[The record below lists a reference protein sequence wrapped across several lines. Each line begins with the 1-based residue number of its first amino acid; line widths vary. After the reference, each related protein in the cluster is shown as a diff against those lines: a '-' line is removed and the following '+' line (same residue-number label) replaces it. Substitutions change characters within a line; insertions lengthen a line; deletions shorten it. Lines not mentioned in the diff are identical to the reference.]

1 MQAEAGAPL
10 SESPD
15 DIASLAS
22 IVCTEELYRRP
33 ARAPDYETES
43 RALATL
49 MQTLADTPGLNAQIL
64 VETILD
70 ACQAGSAGLSL
81 LSHDKQDFEWPAIAG
96 EWHAHAGE
104 GMPRGFSPCGDVL
117 DCNGPL
123 LFSHPERRYRTLPD
137 TSPTADEALL
147 VPFFHNGV
155 AIGTIWAIA
164 HSDQRRFDSEDLRM
178 MESLGRFAA
187 SAYQSTK
194 AREMELRHRSLFAS
208 TDIAFCVIEK
218 IDATEDAPTDF
229 RYLETN
235 PAFAIHTG
243 ISDVV
248 GKTIGQVF
256 PTENEKLFEIYDSV
270 CRTGKPIRFERALG
284 SQGRLLEQY
293 AFRMEGDADCRVAV
307 TFLDITERRK
317 IESAM
322 RLSEIRYRRLFESAK
337 DGILILDA
345 ETGRIVD
352 ANPFIIELLNYTS
365 NEICGKELWEI
376 GMFRDKSANKK
387 AVKVLQA
394 ERYLRIEHLRLE
406 SKRGQPVEVEIVANA
421 YQEGEFRVMQCNIR
435 DITERSRLERKTLE
449 QAEALADLHRL
460 KDEFLAMLSHE
471 LRTPLAAISNAVLLL
486 KADTTELPIREQARG
501 IIERKVG
508 HLSHLVDDLLE
519 VSRITTG
526 RVQLRLE
533 QVVMSSIVERAV
545 ETVRPLIEER
555 AHKLTIS
562 LPPEPV
568 WLHGDAA
575 RLEQVVVNLL
585 VNAAKYSDAG
595 GHIWLTVEQ
604 DGDKAVL
611 RVRDI
616 GDGIPQELLPR
627 IFDLFTQAERSLDRS
642 HGGLGIGLCLVQ
654 RLVEL
659 HGGTVEA
666 TSELGKGSEFIVRLP
681 VLVAFTPQVPDA
693 ETISA
698 ATSGCRV
705 LIVDD
710 DEDTAESLS
719 MLLLASGHEVRM
731 AHDGPAALKAALD
744 YRPEV
749 MMLDIGLPM
758 LNGFEVAE
766 KLRAQVAFQD
776 TVLVAVTG
784 YGQEKDRKRTKDAG
798 FDYHLVKPAE
808 FSDIQDILVA
818 VAERR
823 RA

>member
-1 MQAEAGAPL
+1 MP
-10 SESPD
+10 ESTED
-15 DIASLAS
+15 SASLAS
-22 IVCTEELYRRP
+22 VLCTGELYRRP
-33 ARAPDYETES
+33 ARGPDFETES
-43 RALATL
+43 RALAAL
-49 MQTLADTPGLNAQIL
+49 MRTLAEAPCTILQSL

-70 ACQAGSAGLSL
+70 VCQAGSAGLSV
-81 LSHDKQDFEWPAIAG
+81 LSPDKQSFEWSAIAG
-96 EWHAHAGE
+96 EWQAHIGE
-104 GMPRGFSPCGDVL
+104 GTPRHFGPCGDVL
-117 DCNGPL
+117 DSDGPM
-123 LFSHPERRYRTLPD
+123 LFSHPERRYPYFRATTPA
-137 TSPTADEALL
+137 ADEALL
-147 VPFFHNGV
+147 VPFYHNGK

-164 HSDQRRFDSEDLRM
+164 HNGQRAFDAEDLRM
-178 MESLGRFAA
+178 MQVLGRFASA
-187 SAYQSTK
+187 AYQSTK
-194 AREMELRHRSLFAS
+194 ARELELRHRSLLAS

-218 IDATEDAPTDF
+218 IDATADAPVDF

-243 ISDVV
+243 LANVT
-248 GKTIGQVF
+248 GKTIRQLL
-256 PTENEKLFEIYDSV
+256 PTENEEWFGIYDSV
-270 CRTGKPIRFERALG
+270 CRTGVPIRFERALE
-284 SQGRLLEQY
+284 SQGRILELY
-293 AFRMEGDADCRVAV
+293 AFRMEGDAECRVAV
-307 TFLDITERRK
+307 TFVDITERRK

-345 ETGRIVD
+345 VTGRIVD
-352 ANPFIIELLNYTS
+352 ANPFIIELLGCTS
-365 NEICGKELWEI
+365 SEICGKELWEI

-394 ERYLRIEHLRLE
+394 ERYLRIGHLRLE
-406 SKRGQPVEVEIVANA
+406 SKRGQAVDVEIVANA

-486 KADTTELPIREQARG
+486 KADTTALPIREQARG

-533 QVVMSSIVERAV
+533 QVAVSAIVEQAV

-555 AHKLTIS
+555 AHTLTIS
-562 LPPEPV
+562 LPSEPV

-585 VNAAKYSDAG
+585 VNSAKYSDEG

-604 DGDKAVL
+604 DGDRAVL
-611 RVRDI
+611 RVRDL
-616 GDGIPQELLPR
+616 GDGIPPELLPR
-627 IFDLFTQAERSLDRS
+627 IFDMFTQAERSLDRS

-654 RLVEL
+654 RMVEM

-666 TSELGKGSEFIVRLP
+666 TSELGKGSEFVVRLP
-681 VLVAFTPQVPDA
+681 VLVAFTPQLPDTEVIA
-693 ETISA
+693 PA
-698 ATSGCRV
+698 APGCRV

-731 AHDGPAALKAALD
+731 AHDGPAALKAAVD

-766 KLRAQVAFQD
+766 KLRAQAAFQSL
-776 TVLVAVTG
+776 VLVAVTG

-808 FSDIQDILVA
+808 FSEIQDILVA

>member
-1 MQAEAGAPL
+1 MQANAGAPL
-10 SESPD
+10 PESTD
-15 DIASLAS
+15 DSALLAS
-22 IVCTEELYRRP
+22 VLCTEELYRRP
-33 ARAPDYETES
+33 ARVADFETES

-49 MQTLADTPGLNAQIL
+49 MQTLADTPGLNAQTL

-70 ACQAGSAGLSL
+70 VCHAGSAGLSL
-81 LSHDKQDFEWPAIAG
+81 LSPDKQSFEWPAIAG
-96 EWHAHAGE
+96 EWQARAGE
-104 GMPRGFSPCGDVL
+104 GIPRRFSPCGDVL
-117 DCNGPL
+117 DSDGPL
-123 LFSHPERRYRTLPD
+123 LFSHPERRYPCFSE
-137 TSPTADEALL
+137 TSPAADEALL
-147 VPFFHNGV
+147 VPFYHNGV

-164 HSDQRRFDSEDLRM
+164 HNDQRRFDAEDLRLM
-178 MESLGRFAA
+178 QSIGRFAA
-187 SAYQSTK
+187 AAFQSTK

-218 IDATEDAPTDF
+218 IEATSDTPVDF
-229 RYLETN
+229 RYLEAN

-243 ISDVV
+243 VTEV
-248 GKTIGQVF
+248 TGKTIRQLF
-256 PTENEKLFEIYDSV
+256 PTESEEWFDIYDSV
-270 CRTGKPIRFERALG
+270 CRTGVPIRFERALV
-284 SQGRLLEQY
+284 SQGRLLELY
-293 AFRMEGDADCRVAV
+293 AFRMDGDAACRVAV

-317 IESAM
+317 NESAM

-345 ETGRIVD
+345 ATGRIVD
-352 ANPFIIELLNYTS
+352 ANPFIIELLGSTTS
-365 NEICGKELWEI
+365 EICGKELWEI

-394 ERYLRIEHLRLE
+394 ERYLRIGHLRLE
-406 SKRGQPVEVEIVANA
+406 SKHGQPVDVEIVANA

-435 DITERSRLERKTLE
+435 DITERSRLERKTIE

-471 LRTPLAAISNAVLLL
+471 LRTPLAAISNAVQLL
-486 KADTTELPIREQARG
+486 KANTTEPPLREQARG

-533 QVVMSSIVERAV
+533 QVVMSGIVERAV

-555 AHKLTIS
+555 GHKLTIS

-575 RLEQVVVNLL
+575 RLEQVAVNLL
-585 VNAAKYSDAG
+585 VNAAKYSDKG

-611 RVRDI
+611 RVRDL
-616 GDGIPQELLPR
+616 GDGIPPELLPR

-666 TSELGKGSEFIVRLP
+666 TSELGKGSEFVVRLP
-681 VLVAFTPQVPDA
+681 VLVSFTPQLPDTEA
-693 ETISA
+693 IPA
-698 ATSGCRV
+698 ATAGCRV

-731 AHDGPAALKAALD
+731 AHDGPAALKAAVD
-744 YRPEV
+744 YRPDV

-766 KLRAQVAFQD
+766 KLRAQAAFQD